1 MSCSPLKGCWII
13 AGHELEVSVTLVGD
27 ANTLLSCVHGKK
39 NWKRVIS
46 LLDQNGLCQNHVSNF
61 WHSSEKVG
69 GRLAECSGND
79 QRCRKHGT
87 HGKIGRIKIV

>member
-39 NWKRVIS
+39 NWKKESYLSARPEWPLPEPRVQ
-46 LLDQNGLCQNHVSNF
+46 LLALFRKG
-61 WHSSEKVG
+61 WRET
-69 GRLAECSGND
+69 GRVQWE
-79 QRCRKHGT
+79 
-87 HGKIGRIKIV
+87 